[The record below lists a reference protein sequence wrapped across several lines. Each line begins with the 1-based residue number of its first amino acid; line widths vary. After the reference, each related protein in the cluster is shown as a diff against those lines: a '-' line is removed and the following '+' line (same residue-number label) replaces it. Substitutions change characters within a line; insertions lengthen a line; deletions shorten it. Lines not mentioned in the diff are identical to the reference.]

1 MINEVLHAVDITGKT
16 AHAIINSDDIGFQLV
31 D

>member
-1 MINEVLHAVDITGKT
+1 MIDEVLHAVDITGKT
-16 AHAIINSDDIGFQLV
+16 AYAIINSDDIGFQLV